1 MNSHT
6 WPLRENVRYLSV
18 LMLCVLCLVFDS
30 RQLLFLLASWIS
42 LIVIFGNVRHLPH
55 SSGLLYALRMTLYF
69 LPYALPAVIFLT
81 SGFTFNARAAIGC
94 AASLLLYG
102 VWVKV
107 NYRALRVLLS
117 KDAAA
122 SAPKEPKLRIIL
134 MIYNSAGASVCEE
147 LFFRAFIFSI
157 DIPVFAL
164 VPVSAALFVAS
175 HYMLPWGGRFTRS
188 DHLNQLLTGLACS
201 LIFIYSGSVIPC
213 VLLHTLMN
221 TPTILMYARRFD
233 RHYLRKEYYD
243 TKQINALD
251 ELNI

>member
-94 AASLLLYG
+94 AASECIHPE
-102 VWVKV
+102 VTWK
-107 NYRALRVLLS
+107 
-117 KDAAA
+117 
-122 SAPKEPKLRIIL
+122 RIED
-134 MIYNSAGASVCEE
+134 G
-147 LFFRAFIFSI
+147 
-157 DIPVFAL
+157 
-164 VPVSAALFVAS
+164 VSAALAELKSNPVKPMHDAS
-175 HYMLPWGGRFTRS
+175 YILEIEFATTSHASLALRLP
-188 DHLNQLLTGLACS
+188 
-201 LIFIYSGSVIPC
+201 GSNS
-213 VLLHTLMN
+213 T
-221 TPTILMYARRFD
+221 TPTTVRYKAEDYMSIYNA
-233 RHYLRKEYYD
+233 YLCMA
-243 TKQINALD
+243 ALSASF
-251 ELNI
+251 EERN